1 MRVGGPFPGRTDRA
15 SDVRQVVSLSQRL
28 QQRPGLESCLPF
40 LGRKKT
46 GRRLT
51 YSERSLTE
59 DYSSRRS
66 SIDRLGSSEY
76 SPTSTLTSRAE
87 KLTFSSET
95 ESYNVPDS
103 FDAAR
108 DVTPAPRSALK
119 RSNTITGSTAKEKE
133 KDMKEEMDQLAQAPV
148 LMDLGG
154 MG

>member
-1 MRVGGPFPGRTDRA
+1 MAPPPPPPPP
-15 SDVRQVVSLSQRL
+15 L
-28 QQRPGLESCLPF
+28 CLPF

-66 SIDRLGSSEY
+66 SIHRLGSSEY

-133 KDMKEEMDQLAQAPV
+133 KEKEKGSV
-148 LMDLGG
+148 GKKWG
-154 MG
+154 YG